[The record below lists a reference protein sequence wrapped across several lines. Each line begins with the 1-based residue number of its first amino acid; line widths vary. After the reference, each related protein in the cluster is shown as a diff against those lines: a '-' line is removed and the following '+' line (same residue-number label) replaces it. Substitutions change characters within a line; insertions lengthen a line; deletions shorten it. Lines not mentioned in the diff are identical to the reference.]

1 MSLLRRCTPALDDF
15 CATHCGLS
23 SAVARSSSTNKELL
37 GCVPFDEPGS
47 KPERCEFYK
56 ATRTSHHHSLK
67 RELER
72 CEFYANNQSSS
83 SHVLCAEDPLT
94 LDAAQA
100 VASRSRLA
108 IAFLVRDAA
117 EYIERNLWA
126 LAHLGSNFA
135 AWRLYYLEND
145 STDDTRRLL
154 DGFRNKFPMHVA
166 GVMMDGASTQPS
178 AFLCPPIFSKLNCL
192 ERTGLLAALRQRLL
206 TFVLHD
212 PTHGVVA
219 AHGWR
224 GKDDAILM
232 LDIDFVIF
240 SAANYLRSFAMAR
253 QHSAAAVF
261 ASSTYKGKFARLE
274 VYDSAAVVPRLS
286 AKSTVTCQDWQRL
299 VKWKGDKQSSSNDTS
314 TPSRKLTGREK
325 AARVCRHLSRGPEPG
340 MCMLRVRSG
349 FGGFGT
355 YWVDALLASGAA
367 ISKEEPTTMMRLR
380 YNVSKY
386 IPVEHV
392 AFNLELDR
400 RLNGGELQ
408 RPLFT
413 SLSFH
418 PTYLYGSGAI
428 WKRLNDHAASQKKS
442 ARMKGGSA
450 AAAPGAIAAAATT
463 HAASATMEQSDHS
476 QHCLRR
482 EE

>member
-37 GCVPFDEPGS
+37 GCLPFDEPRA

-72 CEFYANNQSSS
+72 CEYYANNQSSS

-166 GVMMDGASTQPS
+166 GLMMDGASTQPS

-212 PTHGVVA
+212 PTHGIVA
-219 AHGWR
+219 AHGWL
-224 GKDDAILM
+224 GNDDAILM
-232 LDIDFVIF
+232 LDIDFVSF
-240 SAANYLRSFAMAR
+240 SAANYMRSFAMAR

-286 AKSTVTCQDWQRL
+286 AKSTTTRTVFAAHAFHKRAATEPICCCWRSRRHTL
-299 VKWKGDKQSSSNDTS
+299 TSASSLEAFMVLCRTIA
-314 TPSRKLTGREK
+314 TLPSI
-325 AARVCRHLSRGPEPG
+325 AHSIQHLPFRTRWRG
-340 MCMLRVRSG
+340 CIL
-349 FGGFGT
+349 
-355 YWVDALLASGAA
+355 
-367 ISKEEPTTMMRLR
+367 
-380 YNVSKY
+380 
-386 IPVEHV
+386 
-392 AFNLELDR
+392 R
-400 RLNGGELQ
+400 RL
-408 RPLFT
+408 
-413 SLSFH
+413 
-418 PTYLYGSGAI
+418 I
-428 WKRLNDHAASQKKS
+428 AS
-442 ARMKGGSA
+442 
-450 AAAPGAIAAAATT
+450 T
-463 HAASATMEQSDHS
+463 
-476 QHCLRR
+476 
-482 EE
+482 

>member
-37 GCVPFDEPGS
+37 GCVQFDEPRA

-135 AWRLYYLEND
+135 AWRLYFLEND

-178 AFLCPPIFSKLNCL
+178 AYLCPPIFSKLNCL
-192 ERTGLLAALRQRLL
+192 ERTGLLAALRKRLL
-206 TFVLHD
+206 TFALHD
-212 PTHGVVA
+212 PTHGIVA
-219 AHGWR
+219 AHGWL
-224 GKDDAILM
+224 GNDDAILM
-232 LDIDFVIF
+232 LDIDFVSF
-240 SAANYLRSFAMAR
+240 SAANYMRSFAMAR

-261 ASSTYKGKFARLE
+261 ASSIAPKR
-274 VYDSAAVVPRLS
+274 
-286 AKSTVTCQDWQRL
+286 
-299 VKWKGDKQSSSNDTS
+299 SSSS
-314 TPSRKLTGREK
+314 
-325 AARVCRHLSRGPEPG
+325 C
-340 MCMLRVRSG
+340 
-349 FGGFGT
+349 
-355 YWVDALLASGAA
+355 
-367 ISKEEPTTMMRLR
+367 IS
-380 YNVSKY
+380 
-386 IPVEHV
+386 
-392 AFNLELDR
+392 
-400 RLNGGELQ
+400 
-408 RPLFT
+408 
-413 SLSFH
+413 
-418 PTYLYGSGAI
+418 
-428 WKRLNDHAASQKKS
+428 W
-442 ARMKGGSA
+442 
-450 AAAPGAIAAAATT
+450 
-463 HAASATMEQSDHS
+463 
-476 QHCLRR
+476 
-482 EE
+482 